1 MKMSDTNN
9 MSEVEA
15 SVLGQCLE
23 FTSNVIKNNKSF
35 SIHLKMSNGFTFNFC
50 NTEKR
55 NSLLKDSK
63 LKKKPSP
70 STLAQNKIR
79 MEKFIA
85 KKKASAPNT
94 NSETSTDK
102 DTTNVT
108 LKDSDAIA
116 TSIYKC
122 DLCDYENNTKKGLSC
137 HIAQKHKEKQQQGV
151 HSPIPQ
157 LDGTSD
163 GIEEPVSEDPKCQF
177 AKGGY
182 SCSEFKLKFEGST
195 AYGLR
200 PTNDHT
206 ACFEA
211 HKKAC
216 SGSSL

>member
-1 MKMSDTNN
+1 MPDSNN

-23 FTSNVIKNNKSF
+23 CSSNVVKNHKSF
-35 SIHLKMSNGFTFNFC
+35 SFHLKMINGFIFNFC
-50 NTEKR
+50 NSEKR
-55 NSLLKDSK
+55 IFLLEDKQM
-63 LKKKPSP
+63 KKKPSP
-70 STLAQNKIR
+70 SALARNKLR
-79 MEKFIA
+79 LEKFMA
-85 KKKASAPNT
+85 KKKASVLNT

-102 DTTNVT
+102 GATNVI

-116 TSIYKC
+116 TSTYKC
-122 DLCDYENNTKKGLSC
+122 DICDYENSIKIGFSC

-151 HSPIPQ
+151 HSLIPQ

-163 GIEEPVSEDPKCQF
+163 GIEEPDKEDPKCQF

-200 PTNDHT
+200 PM
-206 ACFEA
+206 AY
-211 HKKAC
+211 
-216 SGSSL
+216 GL